1 MRVLSKW
8 VQVCLLGSGTL
19 AASFHAGALPIGF
32 GHHQGSVDYV
42 ETKNKHFIVYHDK
55 ETPGEGRA
63 ILNSLS
69 AARPHLENWFGVSR
83 DRVLPVV
90 VSSVAAGASFANFIT
105 DAIELQTLGQ
115 ESRDLYWHEYVHST
129 MYRHFDNW
137 LGPAGAILHL
147 PWMPTWFIEG
157 LPESIALSAQ
167 SSEQA
172 AYERYHA
179 LSGKWP
185 SYERLHSLYG
195 GQDFSAQGYATSG
208 AFVAYIF
215 RKYGADKLPAAL
227 DRFFY
232 SSMPWWWPYAL
243 VPYGP
248 FLPIDDALQFMTGKN
263 GRELYEE
270 YKKAASAHWKD
281 SAEGAILSARPGRR
295 ERISPS
301 TYVWND
307 ATGLHFPQ
315 SDDGDV
321 TIQDF
326 TFDAETGWGRSKE
339 GAKFPDEA
347 DRYTSARVGKDW
359 IIQKD
364 SVWDGSRSDGVD
376 LVRLSES
383 GKQEII
389 TTVLGNIVSMH
400 VGEKKIAFV
409 KFNKEQTHLCV
420 FERAK
425 LSKGLPLAAK
435 DLVCTHSY
443 RQPVTLTVLGES
455 FVTAADKSRVAST
468 VYVATNEQR
477 LTGDLHNIVAWNLD
491 RNDISSIKHSIV
503 GAPKALAT
511 IGDDLWVLFADR
523 THFVVRKLKPSGECI
538 GETPYADLLVKLWAT
553 ADGQLVLR
561 TRAGQTDYLIAQKPS
576 DVPSRPCENG
586 SSHISP
592 LLVAMR
598 SKDKIDLSTAMK
610 RADLWA
616 NHEYAVTSS
625 VPTVAA
631 AAPSDMKAVNTGDEA
646 TVPAEKRYRPVLGVP
661 WIGADISGLT
671 FGLNSIPLMD
681 HMQNETLSIN
691 SQIGWGQ
698 NYPSTEISLLS
709 TRYWPGLKFDV
720 FRNEEWF
727 GRSAADG
734 SSVYVDEYGT
744 RFNSSFYWARYDF
757 AFELGMVNSTVRA
770 YVGKPEHAGRLNEPS
785 FGISKSKRWKGS
797 TFSASLESKLAPAS
811 INESFE
817 YNKVGLSLG
826 FDRVIDFRS
835 SKFSIDLQGART
847 RGPKRRGLQ
856 EYFQPI
862 RTYVPGGG
870 SAANPSFPVTST
882 SASLFEAR
890 LGDTSLR
897 TLTELSI
904 PVIASMEKMYRAI
917 YFKSLNFD
925 PFISYGGA
933 WDAEEFGDF
942 PTNDLLVLSVGANL
956 NFLMDLNGV
965 NFAVGLG
972 GGKVLKRTAAEQQ
985 ERSDEPEEWTGIVKF
1000 SFDSLL
1006 DVQ

>member
-1 MRVLSKW
+1 MRVSSKLIAIG
-8 VQVCLLGSGTL
+8 VVGVGAVL
-19 AASFHAGALPIGF
+19 APVFAMALPIGF
-32 GHHQGSVDYV
+32 GHHQGSLDYA

-63 ILNSLS
+63 ILNSLT
-69 AARPHLENWFGVSR
+69 AARPHLESWFGVSR

-215 RKYGADKLPAAL
+215 RKHGAEKLPAAL
-227 DRFFY
+227 DRFFH

-263 GRELYEE
+263 GRELYED
-270 YKKAASAHWKD
+270 YKKAAATHWKD
-281 SAEGAILSARPGRR
+281 SAEGAILAARPGKR
-295 ERISPS
+295 EKISPS

-307 ATGLHFPQ
+307 ATGLHYPQ

-326 TFDAETGWGRSKE
+326 SFDPETGWGRSKS

-347 DRYTSARVGKDW
+347 DRYTAARVGKDW

-364 SVWDGSRSDGVD
+364 AVWDGARSDGVE
-376 LVRLSES
+376 LIRLNES
-383 GKQEII
+383 GKQDVI

-400 VGEKKIAFV
+400 VGERKISFI
-409 KFNKEQTHLCV
+409 KYNKEVTQLCT
-420 FERAK
+420 FDRAR
-425 LSKGLPLAAK
+425 LGNSLPLAAK
-435 DLVCTHSY
+435 ELVCTHSY
-443 RQPVTLTVLGES
+443 RQPVTISVLGES
-455 FVTAADKSRVAST
+455 FAVAQDKTRVTNSI
-468 VYVATNEQR
+468 YIATHEQR
-477 LTGDLHNIVAWNLD
+477 LTGDSHSIVAWNPD
-491 RNDISSIKHSIV
+491 RNDLIAIKSSNV
-503 GAPKALAT
+503 GMPKALAT

-523 THFVVRKLKPSGECI
+523 THYVVRKLKANGECV
-538 GETPYADLLVKLWAT
+538 GETPYADLLVKMWAT
-553 ADGQLVLR
+553 VDGQLVLR
-561 TRAGQTDYLIAQKPS
+561 TRAGQSDYLIAQKPS

-592 LLVAMR
+592 LIAAMR
-598 SKDKIDLSTAMK
+598 SKEKIDLNTALK

-625 VPTVAA
+625 APTVPTTAA
-631 AAPSDMKAVNTGDEA
+631 SDLKVVNAGDEE
-646 TVPAEKRYRPVLGVP
+646 TVPAQKRYRPVLGVP

-671 FGLNSIPLMD
+671 FGLNAIPLMD
-681 HMQNETLSIN
+681 HMQNETLSIS
-691 SQIGWGQ
+691 SQIGWGR
-698 NYPSTEISLLS
+698 NYPSTEISILS

-727 GRSAADG
+727 GRSASDD
-734 SSVYVDEYGT
+734 SSVFVDEYGT
-744 RFNSSFYWARYDF
+744 KFGSSFYWARYNF
-757 AFELGMVNSTVRA
+757 AIEMGMRNSTIRS
-770 YVGKPEHAGRLNEPS
+770 YVGTPEHAGRLNEPT
-785 FGISKSKRWKGS
+785 FGISKSKFWKGS
-797 TFSASLESKLAPAS
+797 SYSASLDTKIAPAV
-811 INESFE
+811 INESFD
-817 YNKVGLSLG
+817 YNQIGLSLG
-826 FDRVIDFRS
+826 FDRVIDFRN
-835 SKFSIDLQGART
+835 SKLSIDLQGGRT

-870 SAANPSFPVTST
+870 SAANPSFPITST

-890 LGDTSLR
+890 LGDTSFR
-897 TLTELSI
+897 SLTELSI
-904 PVIASMEKMYRAI
+904 PVIPSMEKMYRAI

-933 WDAEEFGDF
+933 WDSEEYGDF
-942 PTNDLLVLSVGANL
+942 PTNDLLVLSIGANL

-972 GGKVLKRTAAEQQ
+972 GGKVLQRTAAEDL
-985 ERSDEPEEWTGIVKF
+985 ERTNELEQWTGIVKF

-1006 DVQ
+1006 EVQ

>member
-1 MRVLSKW
+1 
-8 VQVCLLGSGTL
+8 
-19 AASFHAGALPIGF
+19 
-32 GHHQGSVDYV
+32 
-42 ETKNKHFIVYHDK
+42 
-55 ETPGEGRA
+55 
-63 ILNSLS
+63 
-69 AARPHLENWFGVSR
+69 
-83 DRVLPVV
+83 
-90 VSSVAAGASFANFIT
+90 
-105 DAIELQTLGQ
+105 
-115 ESRDLYWHEYVHST
+115 
-129 MYRHFDNW
+129 
-137 LGPAGAILHL
+137 
-147 PWMPTWFIEG
+147 
-157 LPESIALSAQ
+157 
-167 SSEQA
+167 
-172 AYERYHA
+172 
-179 LSGKWP
+179 
-185 SYERLHSLYG
+185 
-195 GQDFSAQGYATSG
+195 
-208 AFVAYIF
+208 
-215 RKYGADKLPAAL
+215 
-227 DRFFY
+227 
-232 SSMPWWWPYAL
+232 
-243 VPYGP
+243 
-248 FLPIDDALQFMTGKN
+248 
-263 GRELYEE
+263 
-270 YKKAASAHWKD
+270 
-281 SAEGAILSARPGRR
+281 
-295 ERISPS
+295 
-301 TYVWND
+301 
-307 ATGLHFPQ
+307 
-315 SDDGDV
+315 
-321 TIQDF
+321 
-326 TFDAETGWGRSKE
+326 
-339 GAKFPDEA
+339 
-347 DRYTSARVGKDW
+347 
-359 IIQKD
+359 
-364 SVWDGSRSDGVD
+364 
-376 LVRLSES
+376 
-383 GKQEII
+383 
-389 TTVLGNIVSMH
+389 
-400 VGEKKIAFV
+400 
-409 KFNKEQTHLCV
+409 
-420 FERAK
+420 
-425 LSKGLPLAAK
+425 
-435 DLVCTHSY
+435 
-443 RQPVTLTVLGES
+443 
-455 FVTAADKSRVAST
+455 
-468 VYVATNEQR
+468 
-477 LTGDLHNIVAWNLD
+477 
-491 RNDISSIKHSIV
+491 
-503 GAPKALAT
+503 
-511 IGDDLWVLFADR
+511 
-523 THFVVRKLKPSGECI
+523 
-538 GETPYADLLVKLWAT
+538 
-553 ADGQLVLR
+553 
-561 TRAGQTDYLIAQKPS
+561 
-576 DVPSRPCENG
+576 
-586 SSHISP
+586 
-592 LLVAMR
+592 MR

-1000 SFDSLL
+1000 SFESLL